1 MSQIKASE
9 FLEKA
14 NTDTA
19 LINKLAELGPDA
31 QLEDVLDVAAVSGY
45 SFTEKELL
53 QVAKERAEAE
63 GTSLDQELSVEE
75 LEAVAG
81 GLKIN
86 LSIIQI
92 TKISTKNS
100 VIFTIKSNF

>member
-1 MSQIKASE
+1 MSQTNATA

-14 NTDTA
+14 NTDPEI
-19 LINKLAELGPDA
+19 INKLAELGPDA
-31 QLEDVLDVAAVSGY
+31 ALEDVLDVAAVSGY
-45 SFTEKELL
+45 MFTEQEMM
-53 QVAKERAEAE
+53 QAAKDRAEAE
-63 GTSLDQELSVEE
+63 GTSLDQELSTEE

-81 GLKIN
+81 GLRIN
-86 LSIIQI
+86 LTIVQI

>member
-1 MSQIKASE
+1 MSQAKATE

-14 NTDTA
+14 NNDPQLMT
-19 LINKLAELGPDA
+19 KLAELGPDA
-31 QLEDVLDVAAVSGY
+31 ALEDVLDVAAVSGY
-45 SFTEKELL
+45 MFTEKELM
-53 QVAKERAEAE
+53 QVAKDRAEAE
-63 GTSLDQELSVEE
+63 GASLEQELSVEE

-86 LSIIQI
+86 LTIIHI

-100 VIFTIKSNF
+100 VVVTIKSNF